1 MKGSIWETLMETE
14 RAGGN
19 NPGGENK
26 RGVMDR
32 KIVGG
37 RAHDC
42 VSDKG
47 KWTGGEKNDESKE

>member
-37 RAHDC
+37 RATMRAKNRRVDETYR
-42 VSDKG
+42 DM
-47 KWTGGEKNDESKE
+47 WTPG